1 MRVKTKFLLLMLAI
15 LVGLS
20 AVGFLL
26 SEYYLSRINQ
36 HWAVELTEQRV
47 QFDKQRT
54 LQPLLREIE
63 LARALAAEPAVIALA
78 MHEHDPVIR
87 QQAFKVMEQ
96 YRLKFSDHSYFA
108 AMAQSGHYYFNSA
121 DKQAAAQLP
130 VYTLSRNN
138 ATDQWFFTTI
148 AGGKEYQINVET
160 SSRLG
165 VTKAWVNVLIKSG
178 KQVLGVVGTGIDI
191 NSFIKQTV
199 DADQSGFYN
208 LFIDGDMAIQLDQDA
223 SLIDYGSIAKQN
235 SQRSKLDLLLKNP
248 LDIENLRQVMRQL
261 ELSDGKIATLVVNF
275 KGEPHL
281 LGVAYLPK
289 LGWFDLTLMSNK
301 TLSAV
306 AETAFVPVLF
316 ALLFAL
322 ALLAVSI
329 ALHYWV
335 LRPVS
340 RLRSAMLAI
349 QQGHYETDPPLVGSG
364 EIYDLS
370 LKFKAVVEFV
380 RNANSLMQY
389 KDSQQTQFEQ
399 FRSDILERLTG
410 DEPLASV
417 LKAIVLGI
425 EQLNPRM
432 MCSILLLDADGK
444 HLGNIVAP
452 SLPAAYNESIDG
464 VEIGVGVGS
473 CGTAAFTGQRVIV
486 DDILTHP
493 YWVDYKEL
501 ATSAGL
507 GACWS
512 QPILS
517 SSAQVLGTFAIY
529 HHEAHTPEPADI
541 GLIEQAAHLASI
553 AISRKQAENE
563 LKIAATAFESQEGMI
578 VTNTS
583 NIILRVNHA
592 FTKITGYSAVDAI
605 GQSARFLSSGR
616 QDKAF
621 YQKMWDSVNNI
632 GAWEGEIW
640 NRRKN
645 GEIYPEHLTI
655 SAVKNNDGI
664 VTNYVATL
672 TDITKSK
679 AASDEIKNLAFYD
692 PLTQLPN
699 RRLLLDRLTQAT
711 AASGRSKQIGALLF
725 LDLDHFKTLND
736 TLGHD
741 VGDML
746 LQQVA
751 TRLRSCVRETDT
763 VARIGGD
770 EFVLLLE
777 DLDANALAAAAH
789 TETVAEK
796 ILYALGQ
803 PYQLGIHLCYSTP
816 SIGATL
822 LGYHEYGVDELLKQ
836 ADIAMYEAKNSGRN
850 MLRFFDP
857 KMQEAIDN
865 RVHMEFELRNAIEQQ
880 QFQLH
885 YQIQVDDS
893 GVGLGAEALIRWQHP
908 QRGII
913 SPINFIPLA
922 EETGLILPIGQWV
935 LDAACAQLKSW
946 GQHELTRKLTL
957 SVNVSAKQLHQPGF
971 VAQVHS
977 AVTRHDIN
985 PSLLNLELTESMLL
999 ENIDGMIVSMN
1010 LLKDIGIRFE
1020 LDDFGTGYSSLQYLK
1035 KLPLY
1040 RVKIDQSFVRDI
1052 AIDSSDRAL
1061 VHTIITMAHSLDLE
1075 VIAEGVETEDQRQFL
1090 QANGCNHYQGYFF
1103 SKPVPLDQ
1111 FEALLGIRRLLVN

>member
-1 MRVKTKFLLLMLAI
+1 MLAI
-15 LVGLS
+15 LVGFS

-36 HWAVELTEQRV
+36 HWAVQLTEQRV

-63 LARALAAEPAVIALA
+63 LARAMAAEPAIVEMA
-78 MHEHDPVIR
+78 MNEHDPVLR
-87 QQAFKVMEQ
+87 QQAFEVMEQ

-108 AMAQSGHYYFNSA
+108 AITQSGHYYFNS
-121 DKQAAAQLP
+121 DNNQLAAQQP
-130 VYTLSRNN
+130 NYTLSSSN
-138 ATDQWFFTTI
+138 ARDRWFFATS
-148 AGGKEYQINVET
+148 ASAKGYQINVD
-160 SSRLG
+160 SSNRLG
-165 VTKAWVNVLIKSG
+165 VTKVWVNVLIKRG
-178 KQVLGVVGTGIDI
+178 TQVLGIVGTGIDI
-191 NSFIKQTV
+191 NTFIKQTV
-199 DADQSGFYN
+199 DIDQSGFYN

-223 SLIDYGSIAKQN
+223 SLIDYGSIAKNN
-235 SQRSKLDLLLKNP
+235 SQRSKLDILLKDP
-248 LDIENLRQVMRQL
+248 ADIENVLQVMRQL
-261 ELSDGKIATLVVNF
+261 EKSDGKSATLVVNF
-275 KGEPHL
+275 KGEEHL
-281 LGVAYLPK
+281 LGVAYLPT
-289 LGWFDLTLMSNK
+289 LNWFSLTLMSNK
-301 TLSAV
+301 TLSSIAGTV
-306 AETAFVPVLF
+306 FEPVLF
-316 ALLFAL
+316 GLLFSL

-335 LRPVS
+335 LRPIS
-340 RLRSAMLAI
+340 RLKSAMLAI

-370 LKFKAVVEFV
+370 LKFKAMVEFV
-380 RNANSLMQY
+380 RNANSLMKY

-417 LKAIVLGI
+417 LKAIVLGV
-425 EQLNPRM
+425 EQLNPQM
-432 MCSILLLDADGK
+432 MCSILLLDTDGK
-444 HLGNIVAP
+444 HLGSIVAP
-452 SLPAAYNESIDG
+452 SLPAAYNDAIDG
-464 VEIGVGVGS
+464 IEIGAGVGS

-493 YWVDYKEL
+493 YWAAYKQL

-529 HHEAHTPEPADI
+529 HREAHTPEPAHI
-541 GLIEQAAHLASI
+541 GLIEQAARLASI

-578 VTNTS
+578 VTNAS

-592 FTKITGYSAVDAI
+592 FTKISGYSALDAV
-605 GQSARFLSSGR
+605 GQSPRFLSSGS

-621 YQKMWDSVNNI
+621 YQQMWDSVDKA
-632 GAWEGEIW
+632 GAWEGELW

-655 SAVKNNDGI
+655 TAVKNNDGI

-672 TDITKSK
+672 TDITQSR
-679 AASDEIKNLAFYD
+679 AASDEIKSLAFYD
-692 PLTQLPN
+692 SLTQLPN
-699 RRLLLDRLTQAT
+699 RRLLLDRLTQAS
-711 AASGRSKQIGALLF
+711 AASARSKQIGALLF
-725 LDLDHFKTLND
+725 LDLDNFKTLND

-741 VGDML
+741 VGDLL

-777 DLDANALAAAAH
+777 DLDGNALAAAAH
-789 TETVAEK
+789 AETVAEK
-796 ILYALGQ
+796 ILYSLGQ
-803 PYQLGIHLCYSTP
+803 PYQLGMHLCHSTP

-822 LGYHEYGVDELLKQ
+822 FGDHQLGVDELLKQ

-865 RVHMEFELRNAIEQQ
+865 RANMEFELRNAIDQQ
-880 QFQLH
+880 QFELH
-885 YQIQVDDS
+885 YQIQVD
-893 GVGLGAEALIRWQHP
+893 GNGQGLGAEALIRWQHP
-908 QRGII
+908 VRGII
-913 SPINFIPLA
+913 SPIDFIPLA

-935 LDAACAQLKSW
+935 IDTACAQLQSW
-946 GQHELTRKLTL
+946 GQHVLTRELTL
-957 SVNVSAKQLHQPGF
+957 SVNVSAKQLHQPDF
-971 VAQVHS
+971 VAQVQS
-977 AVTRHDIN
+977 AVTRYAIN
-985 PSLLNLELTESMLL
+985 PNLLNLELTESMLL

-1061 VHTIITMAHSLDLE
+1061 VHTIITMARSLDLE

-1090 QANGCNHYQGYFF
+1090 HTNGCNHYQGYFF

-1111 FEALLGIRRLLVN
+1111 FEAILGIKAVDS

>member
-1 MRVKTKFLLLMLAI
+1 MLAI
-15 LVGLS
+15 LVGFS

-63 LARALAAEPAVIALA
+63 LARAMAAEPAVIAMA
-78 MHEHDPVIR
+78 TNEHDPAVR
-87 QQAFKVMEQ
+87 QQAIKVIEQ
-96 YRLKFSDHSYFA
+96 YRLKFKDHSYFA
-108 AMAQSGHYYFNSA
+108 AIAESGHYYFNNDSNQFA
-121 DKQAAAQLP
+121 TQQP
-130 VYTLSRNN
+130 TYTLSSSNPN
-138 ATDQWFFTTI
+138 DQWFFATKNS
-148 AGGKEYQINVET
+148 GKDYRINVER

-165 VTKAWVNVLIKSG
+165 VTKVWVNVLVKSG
-178 KQVLGVVGTGIDI
+178 QQVLGIVGTGIDI
-191 NSFIKQTV
+191 NTFIKQTV
-199 DADQSGFYN
+199 DVDQSGFYN
-208 LFIDGDMAIQLDQDA
+208 LFIDGDMAIQLDQDK
-223 SLIDYGSIAKQN
+223 SLIDYGSIAKKN
-235 SQRSKLDLLLKNP
+235 SQRSKLDLLLKDPADN
-248 LDIENLRQVMRQL
+248 ENLRQVMRQL
-261 ELSDGKIATLVVNF
+261 EKSDGKVATLVVNF
-275 KGEPHL
+275 KGTPHL
-281 LGVAYLPK
+281 LGVAYLPT
-289 LGWFDLTLMSNK
+289 LDWFSLTLMSNK

-306 AETAFVPVLF
+306 ADTSFEPLLF
-316 ALLFAL
+316 ALLFTM

-340 RLRSAMLAI
+340 RLKSAMLAI

-370 LKFKAVVEFV
+370 LKFKAMVEFV
-380 RNANSLMQY
+380 RNAKSALEY

-410 DEPLASV
+410 EEPLASV
-417 LKAIVLGI
+417 LKAIVIGV
-425 EQLNPRM
+425 EQLNPQM
-432 MCSILLLDADGK
+432 MCSILLLDAAGK
-444 HLGNIVAP
+444 HLGHIVAP
-452 SLPAAYNESIDG
+452 SLPAFYNESIEG
-464 VEIGVGVGS
+464 VEIGIGVGS
-473 CGTAAFTGQRVIV
+473 CGTAAFTGKRVIV
-486 DDILTHP
+486 DDIATHA
-493 YWVDYKEL
+493 YWADYKEL
-501 ATSAGL
+501 AKSAGL

-529 HHEAHTPEPADI
+529 HRDAHIPLAADI
-541 GLIEQAAHLASI
+541 VLIEQAARLASI
-553 AISRKQAENE
+553 AISRRQAENE

-578 VTNTS
+578 VTNA
-583 NIILRVNHA
+583 NKLILRVNNA
-592 FTKITGYSAVDAI
+592 FTKITGYSALEAV
-605 GQSARFLSSGR
+605 GQSPRFISSGR
-616 QDKAF
+616 QDHTF
-621 YQKMWDSVNNI
+621 YQEMWGSVDNL

-645 GEIYPEHLTI
+645 GEVYPEHLTI
-655 SAVKNNDGI
+655 TAVKNDDGV

-672 TDITKSK
+672 TDITQSK

-699 RRLLLDRLTQAT
+699 RRLLLDRLMQAA
-711 AASGRSKQIGALLF
+711 AASQRSKQIGALLF

-746 LQQVA
+746 LQEVA
-751 TRLRSCVRETDT
+751 ARLTSCVRETDT

-777 DLDANALAAAAH
+777 DLNEQALAAAAQ

-796 ILYALGQ
+796 IIYALGQ
-803 PYQLGIHLCYSTP
+803 PYQLGTHLCYSTP

-822 LGYHEYGVDELLKQ
+822 FGVQLLEVEELLKQ

-857 KMQEAIDN
+857 KMQEAIDS
-865 RVHMEFELRNAIEQQ
+865 RVNLEYELRNAIDQE

-885 YQIQVDDS
+885 YQIQMDGS
-893 GVGLGAEALIRWQHP
+893 GLALGAEALIRWQHP
-908 QRGII
+908 QRGMI
-913 SPINFIPLA
+913 SPVNFIPLA

-935 LDAACAQLKSW
+935 FDTACAQLKSW
-946 GQHELTRKLTL
+946 EQHALTRKLTL
-957 SVNVSAKQLHQPGF
+957 SVNVSAKQLHQPDF
-971 VAQVHS
+971 VAQVQS
-977 AVTRHDIN
+977 AVTRHGIN
-985 PSLLNLELTESMLL
+985 PNLVNLELTESMLL
-999 ENIDGMIVSMN
+999 ENIDSIIISMN

-1052 AIDSSDRAL
+1052 AIDSSDRTL
-1061 VHTIITMAHSLDLE
+1061 VHTIITMAHSLDLQ

-1090 QANGCNHYQGYFF
+1090 QNQGCKHYQGYLF
-1103 SKPVPLDQ
+1103 SKPLPLDQ
-1111 FEALLGIRRLLVN
+1111 FEAMLRMNAAASELP